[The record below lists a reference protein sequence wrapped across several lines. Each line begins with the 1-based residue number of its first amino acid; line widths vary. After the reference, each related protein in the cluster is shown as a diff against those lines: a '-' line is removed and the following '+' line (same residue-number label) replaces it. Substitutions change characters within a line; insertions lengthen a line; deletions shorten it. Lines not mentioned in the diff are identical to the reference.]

1 MPTRLKGGKNT
12 QNGAFMS
19 MSNFFYFYKREN
31 VSIDMKINK
40 SYKSRASI

>member
-1 MPTRLKGGKNT
+1 MVLLWAWVT
-12 QNGAFMS
+12 
-19 MSNFFYFYKREN
+19 FFAGSGELDCEAHDKREN